1 MTHFAY
7 QLYCSRNFP
16 PLADTL
22 KMLAA
27 AGYTEVEGYG
37 GLFDDLPALKDALD
51 ANGLRMTTSHIGLDM
66 VEKTPDIALD
76 IIQTLGM
83 KAAFIPYV
91 MPADR
96 PTDADGWR
104 AFGARLARA
113 GEPIVSAGITY
124 GWHNHDFELI
134 ALPTGELPLDLL
146 LDAAPDL
153 KLELDLGWVAR
164 AGKDPVAIIDTYA
177 GRLAAVHVKD
187 VAAPGENTAEDGW
200 ADVGHGTQDWAA
212 IHAALQRAGVDRY
225 VIEHDNPT
233 DHQRFATRSLATL
246 QAL

>member
-1 MTHFAY
+1 MTHIAY

-16 PLADTL
+16 PVADTL

-37 GLFDDLPALKDALD
+37 GLFEDLPALEDALD
-51 ANGLRMTTSHIGLDM
+51 AAGLKMTTGHIGIDM
-66 VEKTPDIALD
+66 VEDSPAVALD

-104 AFGARLARA
+104 AFGVRLARIGA
-113 GEPIVSAGITY
+113 PIVNAGVTY
-124 GWHNHDFELI
+124 GWHNHDFELKP
-134 ALPTGELPLDLL
+134 LPTGELPLDLIL
-146 LDAAPDL
+146 ETAPDL

-164 AGKDPVAIIDTYA
+164 AGKDPVEMIEKYGKRI
-177 GRLAAVHVKD
+177 AAVHVKD
-187 VAAPGENTAEDGW
+187 LAAPGENAAEDGW

-212 IHAALQRAGVDRY
+212 IHAALKEAGVDHY
-225 VIEHDNPT
+225 VIEHDNPS
-233 DHQRFATRSLATL
+233 DHKRFATRSLATV